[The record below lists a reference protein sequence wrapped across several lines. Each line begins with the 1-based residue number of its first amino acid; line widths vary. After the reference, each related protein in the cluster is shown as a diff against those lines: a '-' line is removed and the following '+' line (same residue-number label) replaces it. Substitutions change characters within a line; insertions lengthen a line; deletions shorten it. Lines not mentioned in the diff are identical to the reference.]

1 MYLMYFLLLFRA
13 SYLVDAPFNPESSH
27 HHQYFVGLPLSS
39 NNFFLWSIFLLPS
52 PPPNSQLYDRGCDL
66 FLAQNNNFQT
76 YSWPWTV
83 SGSLE
88 SLYILP
94 LKYFPW
100 VKQTNAIR
108 EILVYG
114 KIPKWILLDIVCI
127 LNIIFQNEI
136 DVVILSKCERNNF
149 TLFLWNKCS
158 HNLQIYVDQGT

>member
-1 MYLMYFLLLFRA
+1 MHHSIRSHPTITSTLLDFLCRVTTFFF
-13 SYLVDAPFNPESSH
+13 D
-27 HHQYFVGLPLSS
+27 LSS
-39 NNFFLWSIFLLPS
+39 SSPP